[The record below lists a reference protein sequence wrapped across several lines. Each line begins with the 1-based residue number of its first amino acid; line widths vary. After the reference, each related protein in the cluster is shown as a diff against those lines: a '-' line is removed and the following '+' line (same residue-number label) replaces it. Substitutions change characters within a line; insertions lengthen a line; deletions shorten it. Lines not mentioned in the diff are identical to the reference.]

1 MNRHQWVRRALLGTF
16 VTAFTFILAHSINA
30 FVSHSLTTSTDS
42 VLPVM
47 AQKKASSETYD
58 ANALAESIL
67 AARLFPLPSD
77 AGSLS
82 GGGQAT
88 SPPAPPLNVAKTI
101 LLAGT
106 AMNSS
111 TGGFAIIED
120 LSSKKQTLYR
130 IQETVPGIGMIAQIE
145 KDRVLFRQGSQE
157 EWLNLA
163 IGKLSAGFERT
174 ISASA
179 QLASPRP
186 VSKPIAVLPVSQ
198 VSSRGRRTLARQ
210 ILIDTANNPAQV
222 SQHAR
227 LVPLIVN
234 ERPQGIMLEAV
245 NHYSLYG
252 ELGFQSGDVLK
263 RINGVE
269 LHDPTLFAS
278 LFQQLKNER
287 TIKIDIIR
295 DDQPKTLAL
304 DVQ

>member
-1 MNRHQWVRRALLGTF
+1 MIRHQWIRRALLGTY
-16 VTAFTFILAHSINA
+16 VMSITFILAHSINA
-30 FVSHSLTTSTDS
+30 FVSHSLTSSTDS
-42 VLPVM
+42 VLPAM
-47 AQKKASSETYD
+47 AQRNASSEVYD

-67 AARLFPLPSD
+67 AARLFPLPYD

-82 GGGQAT
+82 GGAEAAA
-88 SPPAPPLNVAKTI
+88 PPSPPLNVAKSI
-101 LLAGT
+101 LLLGT

-111 TGGFAIIED
+111 TDGFAILED

-130 IQETVPGIGMIAQIE
+130 IHEAVPSVGMIAQIE

-186 VSKPIAVLPVSQ
+186 VSKPIVAMPVSQ
-198 VSSRGRRTLARQ
+198 MSSKGRRPIARQ
-210 ILIDTANNPAQV
+210 ILIDTANNPTQV
-222 SQHAR
+222 NQHAR
-227 LVPLIVN
+227 LVPWLVN
-234 ERPQGIMLEAV
+234 ERPQGILLEAV

-252 ELGFQSGDVLK
+252 QLGFQSGDVLK
-263 RINGVE
+263 RINGLE
-269 LHDPTLFAS
+269 LRDPSMFAS
-278 LFQQLKNER
+278 LFQQLKDER
-287 TIKIDIIR
+287 TIKIDILR
-295 DDQPKTLAL
+295 DDQPKTLTL

>member
-1 MNRHQWVRRALLGTF
+1 MNRHQWIRRALLGTF
-16 VTAFTFILAHSINA
+16 IMAFTFILAHSINA
-30 FVSHSLTTSTDS
+30 FVSHSLTASTNS
-42 VLPVM
+42 VLTVM
-47 AQKKASSETYD
+47 TPLRSSSETYD
-58 ANALAESIL
+58 TKALVDSIL

-77 AGSLS
+77 TGSLS
-82 GGGQAT
+82 GGVEAT
-88 SPPAPPLNVAKTI
+88 PPPGPPLNVAKSI
-101 LLAGT
+101 LLLGT

-111 TGGFAIIED
+111 TDGFAILED
-120 LSSKKQTLYR
+120 LSTKKQTLYHL
-130 IQETVPGIGMIAQIE
+130 QETVPAVGMLAQIE

-163 IGKLSAGFERT
+163 IAKLSPGFERT

-179 QLASPRP
+179 QPVSPRP
-186 VSKPIAVLPVSQ
+186 VSRPTAVIPVSQ
-198 VSSRGRRTLARQ
+198 VSSKGRRTLARQ

-227 LVPLIVN
+227 LVPMVVN

-269 LHDPTLFAS
+269 LHDPTTFAS
-278 LFQQLKNER
+278 IFQQLKNER
-287 TIKIDIIR
+287 TIKIDILR

>member
-1 MNRHQWVRRALLGTF
+1 MNRHQWIRRALLGTF
-16 VTAFTFILAHSINA
+16 IMAITFVLAHSINA
-30 FVSHSLTTSTDS
+30 FVSHSLTASTNS

-47 AQKKASSETYD
+47 APHKASSETYD
-58 ANALAESIL
+58 TKALVDSIL

-77 AGSLS
+77 TGSLS
-82 GGGQAT
+82 GGGEAT
-88 SPPAPPLNVAKTI
+88 PPPGPPLNVAKSI
-101 LLAGT
+101 LLLGT

-111 TGGFAIIED
+111 TDGFAILED
-120 LSSKKQTLYR
+120 LSTKKQTLYHL
-130 IQETVPGIGMIAQIE
+130 QETVPAVGMIAQIE
-145 KDRVLFRQGSQE
+145 KDRILFRQGSQE

-163 IGKLSAGFERT
+163 IAKLSPGFERT

-179 QLASPRP
+179 QPVSPRP
-186 VSKPIAVLPVSQ
+186 VSRPTAVIPVSQ
-198 VSSRGRRTLARQ
+198 VSSKGRRTLARQ

-227 LVPLIVN
+227 LVPMVVN
-234 ERPQGIMLEAV
+234 ERPQGILLEAV

-269 LHDPTLFAS
+269 LHDPTTFAS
-278 LFQQLKNER
+278 IFQQLKNER
-287 TIKIDIIR
+287 TIKIDILR

>member
-1 MNRHQWVRRALLGTF
+1 MNRHQWIRRALLGTY
-16 VTAFTFILAHSINA
+16 VMSITFILAHSINA

-42 VLPVM
+42 VLPTM
-47 AQKKASSETYD
+47 APHKASTETYD
-58 ANALAESIL
+58 AKALADSIL
-67 AARLFPLPSD
+67 AARLFPLPYD

-82 GGGQAT
+82 GGAEAA
-88 SPPAPPLNVAKTI
+88 PPPSPPLNVAKSI
-101 LLAGT
+101 LLLGT

-111 TGGFAIIED
+111 TSGFAILED
-120 LSSKKQTLYR
+120 LSTKKQTLYR
-130 IQETVPGIGMIAQIE
+130 IHETVPSVGMIAQIE

-163 IGKLSAGFERT
+163 IGKLSTGFERT

-179 QLASPRP
+179 QPAAPRP
-186 VSKPIAVLPVSQ
+186 VSRSIAVLPVSQ
-198 VSSRGRRTLARQ
+198 LSSKGKRSIARQ

-227 LVPLIVN
+227 LVPWVVN
-234 ERPQGIMLEAV
+234 ERPQGILLEAV
-245 NHYSLYG
+245 NHYSFYG
-252 ELGFQSGDVLK
+252 QLGFQSGDVLK

-269 LHDPTLFAS
+269 LHDPTVFAS

-287 TIKIDIIR
+287 TINIDILR
-295 DDQPKTLAL
+295 DDQPKTLAI

>member
-1 MNRHQWVRRALLGTF
+1 MIRHVWIRRALLGTF

-47 AQKKASSETYD
+47 AQKKASSETHD

-67 AARLFPLPSD
+67 AARLFPLPYD

-82 GGGQAT
+82 GGAEAA
-88 SPPAPPLNVAKTI
+88 PPPSPPLNVAKSI
-101 LLAGT
+101 LLLGT

-111 TGGFAIIED
+111 TSGFAILED
-120 LSSKKQTLYR
+120 LSTKKQTLYR
-130 IQETVPGIGMIAQIE
+130 IHETVPSVGTIAQIE

-179 QLASPRP
+179 QPAAPRP
-186 VSKPIAVLPVSQ
+186 VSRSISVLPVSQ
-198 VSSRGRRTLARQ
+198 LSSKGRRTLARQ

-222 SQHAR
+222 NQHAR
-227 LVPLIVN
+227 LVPLVVN

-269 LHDPTLFAS
+269 LHDPAIFAS
-278 LFQQLKNER
+278 LFKQLKDER